1 MKSKGRFHMY
11 AIFEGQKNCW
21 VCLSVLFFISQ
32 SQKTVAGGALFFSL
46 HLFLLPLFEQVS
58 VLFGSTLIIQRRG
71 MRQILDITSS
81 RASPWHTFLYAVV
94 NLLIW
99 GFYFNIDFWILDL
112 VFEFWLCGFGFWG
125 FIYHPRSLLCIQFFL
140 LQDLPTFST

>member
-1 MKSKGRFHMY
+1 MKGRFHMY
-11 AIFEGQKNCW
+11 AILKPLVCFKKVNYFSFAKNHCP
-21 VCLSVLFFISQ
+21 
-32 SQKTVAGGALFFSL
+32 L